1 MKGQNNRAEGRRAG
15 YEERK
20 QRQGVTQT
28 KTAGKKDGG
37 AGMENMLV
45 LLMIVLMN
53 DMSVS
58 IGNGC
63 YKVIYDVIGLI
74 RDNLVQHLAVL
85 RLLAL
90 AGNRIQHSNVILTA
104 RSQWIV
110 HTI

>member
-37 AGMENMLV
+37 GAGMENMLV
-45 LLMIVLMN
+45 LLMN

-63 YKVIYDVIGLI
+63 YIVNNDVIVLI
-74 RDNLVQHLAVL
+74 
-85 RLLAL
+85 
-90 AGNRIQHSNVILTA
+90 
-104 RSQWIV
+104 
-110 HTI
+110 

>member
-28 KTAGKKDGG
+28 KTAGQEDGG

-45 LLMIVLMN
+45 LLRIVLMN
-53 DMSVS
+53 DMSVR

-74 RDNLVQHLAVL
+74 GVQYLAVFEIIGIS
-85 RLLAL
+85 REP
-90 AGNRIQHSNVILTA
+90 NSKQ
-104 RSQWIV
+104 
-110 HTI
+110 